1 MRNEI
6 YEESSLFELIYFL
19 SHSDLWLTIY
29 QEFYGLL
36 RFLRI
41 FSINFKVLRIQLS
54 YRKPKKIMES
64 QAHNLSN
71 KSLNGFSEP

>member
-6 YEESSLFELIYFL
+6 YEEPSLFGLICFL
-19 SHSDLWLTIY
+19 NNSDRWLRIY

-41 FSINFKVLRIQLS
+41 FSINFKVLRSQLS
-54 YRKPKKIMES
+54 YRKPKKTMES
-64 QAHNLSN
+64 QARNLSN